1 MNEYQPHAYY
11 LFVKPSFGQ
20 GLGRIWDFRG
30 RLSMYNISSTPAEAD
45 AKALASDWLA
55 VGQDLKEAMKQT
67 IDKSIQQYERTK

>member
-1 MNEYQPHAYY
+1 
-11 LFVKPSFGQ
+11 
-20 GLGRIWDFRG
+20 
-30 RLSMYNISSTPAEAD
+30 MYNISSTPAEAD